1 MNQCNKSQLC
11 SMRNKKEQ
19 NMTTKRRVLVTGAT
33 GQQGGGVARALLSRG
48 HSVQALT
55 RKPDSDA
62 ARQLKSEGADVV
74 VGDLGE
80 ASSILRAAGDVDTM
94 FLMGNSNEAGTEEET
109 RQGIIAAEAAKDAG
123 VGHLIYS
130 SVADANTK
138 TGIPHF
144 DSKYLVERRVAGLGI
159 PYTISAPASFME
171 NIVAPWS
178 IGALRQGTYAFPMPP
193 KRVLQ
198 LVALTDIGAF
208 VAALVE
214 RREQVFGKRFDFAG
228 DELSGEEQAKILS
241 QANGRPINYQEIPIA
256 AARQQSEDAALMFEW
271 FDRVGYDA
279 DIAALRRDFSEVR
292 WHSFADWARE
302 FDWSVL
308 ERTSSVA

>member
-1 MNQCNKSQLC
+1 
-11 SMRNKKEQ
+11 
-19 NMTTKRRVLVTGAT
+19 MTTKRRVLVTGAT
-33 GQQGGGVARALLSRG
+33 GQQGGAVARALLSRG
-48 HSVQALT
+48 HSVKALT

-74 VGDLGE
+74 VGDLGD
-80 ASSILRAAGDVDTM
+80 ATSILRAAGDVDTM
-94 FLMGNSNEAGTEEET
+94 FLMGNSYEAGVEEEI
-109 RQGIIAAEAAKDAG
+109 RQGIIAADAAKTAD

-130 SVADANTK
+130 SVADANKK

-144 DSKYLVERRVAGLGI
+144 ESKYRVEKHVAGLGI
-159 PYTISAPASFME
+159 PYTTSAPVAFME

-178 IGALRQGTYAFPMPP
+178 IGALRQGTHAFAMPP

-198 LVALTDIGAF
+198 LVALADIGAF

-214 RREQVFGKRFDFAG
+214 RREHMFGKRFDFAG

-241 QANGRPINYQEIPIA
+241 QAIGRPINYQEIPIA

-271 FDRVGYDA
+271 FDGVGYDV
-279 DIAALRRDFSEVR
+279 DIAALHRDFQEVR
-292 WHSFADWARE
+292 WHSFADWARK
-302 FDWSVL
+302 FDWSAL
-308 ERTSSVA
+308 ERTSSTA